1 MAAIT
6 NIPAIKA
13 HLLKDLHRRM
23 RGMTI
28 GLKKCGLLLHRESMK
43 IVPVDT
49 GTLKASVF
57 TRSEK
62 DNTPFVVVYV
72 GYTAAYALPVHE
84 NLDALHGAAFN
95 IIYAHQLAAY
105 KELQRKGLMIMRLA
119 SDGPFSHSRGP
130 YQQAKFLSTPFRRL
144 HDTFIEIMKSAVWK

>member
-13 HLLKDLHRRM
+13 HLLKDLNRRM
-23 RGMTI
+23 TGMTR
-28 GLKKCGLLLHRESMK
+28 GLKKCGRLLKRESMK
-43 IVPVDT
+43 IVPIET
-49 GTLKASVF
+49 GNLKASVF
-57 TRSEK
+57 IRSEN

-95 IIYAHQLAAY
+95 IMYAHQLDAA
-105 KELQRKGLMIMRLA
+105 KGWRRKGVKV
-119 SDGPFSHSRGP
+119 DGPFSHSRGLS
-130 YQQAKFLSTPFRRL
+130 QQAKFLERPFRRL
-144 HDTFIEIMKSAVWK
+144 HDTFIEIMKSAVRK

>member
-6 NIPAIKA
+6 NISAIKA
-13 HLLKDLHRRM
+13 QMLRDLNRRM
-23 RGMTI
+23 TGMTR
-28 GLKKCGLLLHRESMK
+28 GLKKCGLLLQRESMK
-43 IVPVDT
+43 IVPVDK

-72 GYTAAYALPVHE
+72 GYTAAYAIYVHE

-95 IIYAHQLAAY
+95 IMYADQLAAA
-105 KELQRKGLMIMRLA
+105 KVRRRKGL
-119 SDGPFSHSRGP
+119 SVDGPFSHSRGP
-130 YQQAKFLSTPFRRL
+130 DQQAKFLEAPFRRL
-144 HDTFIEIMKSAVWK
+144 RDTFIKIMESAVGK